1 MRVSFWILPFA
12 LLSSGL
18 FAQDPAKQEKKI
30 TFEEHIKPIFRE
42 HCTVCHSESDKESDL
57 ALDTYGATL
66 AGGSS
71 GPAVK
76 EGDADGSRLYALVTH
91 AERPFMPPDE
101 DAMAKEKLDLIK
113 TWISQGMPENSGSK
127 IKRFNSA
134 AAAMLTGGGIGKP
147 DGPPPMPESVLKQTV
162 TETARSSAI
171 SAIAASPWAPLIAV
185 GGQLQVSLYH
195 AASGELLGVIPF
207 PEGEAQSLTF
217 TRDGKQLLIGGG
229 QHSHSGCAVLVDIAT
244 GKRITKVGDEL
255 DIVMAADITSD
266 KKRIAIAGPQKIVR
280 IFDSISGQ
288 KVFELKKH
296 TDWIFALRYSPDG
309 VLLAS
314 GDRSNGLIV
323 WEADTGNLYSQL
335 NGHRG
340 EIRSVDFRADS
351 NVLASAS
358 LDGTVKLWDM
368 FESKQIKS
376 WNAHGGGTTAVCYTN
391 NGMLATAGKDT
402 RVKLW
407 DGNGGLKGDF
417 KGLGA
422 PALEVAITGDAA
434 YLAGGDWNGAVSFWA
449 AADPAKHRFV
459 AANPPSIETRLQKAN
474 AKLTQVKAEFAGVQQ
489 TAQQASQAAQAAATQ
504 LTNAQDNSKSLS
516 DQLGKAQATQ
526 KDLQNKVGTMDAQI
540 KQLEA
545 QLTAL
550 KTDRQKAG
558 QSLVQTVA
566 SVKDL
571 TQKSTAAK
579 AAIAAATKAN
589 EEKAK
594 VAADA
599 AELLK
604 AAQAKLAAAEAAAQ
618 TAAKEK
624 ADLDALATNLRK
636 AAKDTASKSTTLE
649 TQVAAAV
656 NAQATQES
664 TTTNATQKLAALQA
678 EMEALKQRI
687 AAADKLR
694 NDAETNLKTK
704 RQAAAELQQQ
714 LDAAQQA
721 ALDAK
726 EQLELFEKSYKN

>member
-1 MRVSFWILPFA
+1 MRVSFWILPLA
-12 LLSSGL
+12 LFSSGL
-18 FAQDPAKQEKKI
+18 LAQDTAKQEKKI

-76 EGDADGSRLYALVTH
+76 EGDPDGSRLYALVTH

-127 IKRFNSA
+127 IKRFNTA
-134 AAAMLTGGGIGKP
+134 AAAMLTSGGIGKP

-280 IFDSISGQ
+280 IYDSISGE
-288 KVFELKKH
+288 KVLELKKH

-340 EIRSVDFRADS
+340 QIRSVDFRADS

-368 FESKQIKS
+368 LESKQIKS

-422 PALEVAITGDAA
+422 PALEVAVTGDAA
-434 YLAGGDWNGAVSFWA
+434 YLAGGDWNGSVNLWA
-449 AADPAKHRFV
+449 AADPAKNRFI
-459 AANPPSIETRLQKAN
+459 AANPPSIETRLQQAN
-474 AKLTQVKAEFAGVQQ
+474 ANLTQAKADFAGVQQ
-489 TAQQASQAAQAAATQ
+489 TAQQSSQAAEAAATE
-504 LTNAQDNSKSLS
+504 LTNAQNNSKSLS

-526 KDLQNKVGTMDAQI
+526 KDLQNKVGTMDAEI
-540 KQLEA
+540 TQLEA
-545 QLTAL
+545 QLAAL
-550 KTDRQKAG
+550 KANRQKAG
-558 QSLVQTVA
+558 QNLGQTAA
-566 SVKDL
+566 SVTDL
-571 TQKSTAAK
+571 TQKATAAT
-579 AAIAAATKAN
+579 AALAAATKSKA
-589 EEKAK
+589 EKAK
-594 VAADA
+594 AAA
-599 AELLK
+599 ASAEQLK
-604 AAQAKLAAAEAAAQ
+604 SAQGKLAAAEAAAQ
-618 TAAKEK
+618 KAAKEK
-624 ADLDALATNLRK
+624 AELDTLATNLRK
-636 AAKDTASKSTTLE
+636 AATNATTKSTTLE

-664 TTTNATQKLAALQA
+664 TTNNATQKLAALQA
-678 EMEALKQRI
+678 EMEALKHRI
-687 AAADKLR
+687 AAADKIR
-694 NDAETNLKTK
+694 NNAETNLKTK
-704 RQAAAELQQQ
+704 RQAAAELQKQ
-714 LDAAQQA
+714 LDTAQQA

-726 EQLELFEKSYKN
+726 EQLELFEKSYKK